1 MKSSL
6 YECLFKEIE
15 NKLQDQKYQ
24 ELYGKIKEQNKFAIH
39 FGVIATIAAFIYIW
53 LITTII
59 RVLLLMIFPSK
70 YIHIS
75 ELTLGFLFVLVLLM
89 FIVSIAFY
97 KKIRVIEKYDE
108 PNKVIYKLL
117 KIMACDE
124 SLYNR
129 FNQILAEIPNK
140 NFAMNILESDF
151 KCESKSKNS
160 PKYDTVKKI
169 FIGVI
174 TGVIT
179 GVIVNVFFEWIQQQM
194 IQQNIIY
201 LSIFIVII
209 FTIIVALYAG
219 WSVYKSY
226 YIDLNGALKLYI
238 GYYVTDEYKNC

>member
-15 NKLQDQKYQ
+15 NTLQDQKYQ
-24 ELYGKIKEQNKFAIH
+24 ELYGKIKEQNKFAIY
-39 FGVIATIAAFIYIW
+39 FGVIATIAAIIYIW
-53 LITTII
+53 LIITSICVWVI
-59 RVLLLMIFPSK
+59 MYQSK
-70 YIHIS
+70 HIS
-75 ELTLGFLFVLVLLM
+75 NLILGFLVVLVLFM
-89 FIVSIAFY
+89 VIISIAFF

-151 KCESKSKNS
+151 KCESKLKNS
-160 PKYDTVKKI
+160 PKFDTIKKW
-169 FIGVI
+169 VI
-174 TGVIT
+174 DVTTGVI
-179 GVIVNVFFEWIQQQM
+179 GSLFFDWIQQM

-201 LSIFIVII
+201 LSRFIVII
-209 FTIIVALYAG
+209 FPIIVALYAG

-238 GYYVTDEYKNC
+238 EYYVTDEYKNC